1 MMYAYLFLAL
11 SVFVAGFQLAL
22 FFGAPWGA
30 YTLGG
35 RYPGKLPGPIRVLT
49 LVQIGILILFNG
61 LVLSKAGLIEVL
73 ASKAEIGIWVVVA
86 FFVLGTV
93 ANLSSS
99 SKKERNLMGPL
110 NIIALICALMI
121 ALEA

>member
-35 RYPGKLPGPIRVLT
+35 RYPGKLPGPIRFLT
-49 LVQIGILILFNG
+49 LAQIEILILFNAV
-61 LVLSKAGLIEVL
+61 VLSKAGLIGL
-73 ASKAEIGIWVVVA
+73 LKSKAEIGIWVVVV

-93 ANLSSS
+93 ANLSSP

-110 NIIALICALMI
+110 NILALLCALLL